1 MTGDPGV
8 GAPNLGHGEGTA
20 STVPTITDILQ
31 ARRFLASRVRKTPLE
46 PSPVLSERVGVPV
59 FLKCE
64 NLQRCGSFKIR
75 GALHRMWHLSPEERR
90 AGVVTASSGNHGQG
104 VALAA
109 ATLEVAATV
118 VVPQTCPEA
127 KRSAIRAWG
136 KSWVELRVTEGLY
149 DDAER
154 EAHRLAAVEGR
165 CYISSFEDRFVAA
178 AAGTVALEILEEE
191 PALDALVSPLGGG
204 GLLSGLTVASR
215 ALRPDVALWGIT
227 AEANPCWPR
236 AWSRERMETVAD
248 EAESL
253 AEGLAGTGSRK
264 LFPFLRGALA
274 GVRCVSELHIAQ
286 AMALLHRAHHLV
298 VEGAGA
304 VGVAALLAGAV
315 PLSGPVAVVLTGG
328 NVDEKPF
335 LEALRAGALHH

>member
-1 MTGDPGV
+1 MIAPEHPGV
-8 GAPNLGHGEGTA
+8 PSE
-20 STVPTITDILQ
+20 VPTITDILR

-46 PSPVLSERVGVPV
+46 PSPALSELVGVPV

-75 GALHRMWHLSPEERR
+75 GALHRMEHLSPEERR

-127 KRSAIRAWG
+127 KRAAIRARG
-136 KSWVELRVTEGLY
+136 RSWVELRVTEGLY

-154 EAHRLAAVEGR
+154 EAHRLAEREGR
-165 CYISSFEDRFVAA
+165 CYVSSFEDRRVAA
-178 AAGTVALEILEEE
+178 GAGTVGVEILEEE

-204 GLLSGLTVASR
+204 GLLSGLAVASR
-215 ALRPDVALWGIT
+215 ALRPGIALWGVT
-227 AEANPCWPR
+227 ARVNPCWLR
-236 AWSRERMETVAD
+236 AWDRGSMASVDD
-248 EAESL
+248 EQESL

-264 LFPFLRGALA
+264 LYPFLRETLA
-274 GVRCVSELHIAQ
+274 GVRSVTEEEIAR

-315 PLSGPVAVVLTGG
+315 PLAGPVAVVLTGG
-328 NVDEKPF
+328 NVDEEPF
-335 LEALRAGALHH
+335 LEALARGTNRPRGEEDFL